1 MTKQQLA
8 NHLRNRIRRLPS
20 ARAHRM
26 LSESTIVT
34 DPCGQ
39 CGHER
44 VSHVIG
50 GGECGAIVERV
61 DGPDGEP
68 YEAGCWCG
76 RFKTRKGR
84 IQ

>member
-1 MTKQQLA
+1 MTRKQRLEA
-8 NHLRNRIRRLPS
+8 LKRRIRRLPS

-44 VSHVIG
+44 ISHVIG
-50 GGECGAIVERV
+50 GGECSALIEVM
-61 DGPDGEP
+61 DGEGST
-68 YEAGCWCG
+68 YESGCWCG
-76 RFKTRKGR
+76 RFKTRNTR